1 MAKITGT
8 LLDDTIV
15 GNFDAGDFKGRDSLN
30 GAAGNDMLYGY
41 GDGSGIGGTPP
52 PYSPDSGGPTD
63 NDTLIGGLGNDTLFA
78 GGGNDRLDGGA
89 GADSMDGG
97 DQDDVYF
104 VDNAGDVAAESN
116 ADAFGG
122 TDLVISFVDHD
133 LGNGIENLT
142 LTGKATTANG
152 NVLNN
157 SILGNALGNALGG
170 GGGNDTIDGGAGADF
185 MGGGAGN
192 DTYVIDNAGDSI
204 FEFGGDGT
212 DTVRWMRNVSLDL
225 NALSSIENGVL
236 LGKASVGLTGTA
248 GNNGLGGNS
257 GANTIDGGGGEDIM
271 AGGGGND
278 TYIVDGGDFV
288 FEAAGGGTDLVISGV
303 SYSLSG
309 QAIENLTLTGGA
321 IEGFGNALANIIRG
335 NDVNNVIA
343 GEGGADKMT
352 GGKGDDKYYVDNA
365 GDKVIE
371 LNEEGFDTIVSMIS
385 LTLPTHVEILRL
397 DGTANINATGSASS
411 DELYG
416 NSGNNKLDG
425 KAGPDIMDGGDG
437 SDTYYVEHM
446 ADLTSDSGTTGI
458 DQIFASVGHS
468 IGIGIENLTL
478 TGKAEGGS
486 GNDLNNK
493 IVGNASANGLT
504 GNAGNDTL
512 MGAGGND
519 GLSGGN
525 GKDDLY
531 GAAGND
537 TLSGGNDRDLLDG
550 GTGADSMNGGAG
562 DDTYI
567 VDNAGDKAEEA
578 NDTDAFDLVYSS
590 VSHTLHF
597 TMDDMYLTGK
607 AAINGTGNDDV
618 NVIVGNFSANK
629 LLGLGG
635 ADLLSGEVGKDTLD
649 GGVDDG
655 ASDDLRGGWGNDTY
669 YVGDNDFVTEDT
681 AGPNG
686 GIDTV
691 YSNVSFSLEAN
702 IENLILIGSA
712 TEGVGNFL
720 NNLLIGN
727 DLDNFLGGNNGN
739 DTMSGGKG
747 DDKYVVKDNSD
758 VVNESAGGGHDT
770 VLALNSYT
778 LGAEVE
784 DLTFLSFDLS
794 GFKGTGNGL
803 ANSLT
808 GGLGDDTLN
817 GMGGADTMDGGKGS
831 DTIIVDNASDVTS
844 DGGSDG
850 AFDRVFASVNHTI
863 GGGVDYLTLTGKA
876 NINGTGNALG
886 NVIEGNSGANKLDGQ
901 GSFDNLSGG
910 GGNDTLIGGDGSD
923 NLHGGAGFDVLDGG
937 LGSSDTYRFDKSSS
951 GKDTILNFELGPTGD
966 TLDLVDLLVGY
977 AEGLSNPNDFV
988 RIVFA
993 GGNMVLQVDAN
1004 GLAGGGK
1011 FIDVAVLAS
1020 YPNVTV
1026 DELVAG
1032 GNLQLAGAI

>member
-8 LLDDTIV
+8 LFDDTIV

-30 GAAGNDMLYGY
+30 GAAGNDVLYGY

-122 TDLVISFVDHD
+122 TDLVISSVDHD

-152 NVLNN
+152 NALNN

-185 MGGGAGN
+185 MGGGAGS

-248 GNNGLGGNS
+248 GNNGLGGNA

-288 FEAAGGGTDLVISGV
+288 FEAAGGGTDHVISSA

-335 NDVNNVIA
+335 NDVNNAIA
-343 GEGGADKMT
+343 GEGGADKMI
-352 GGKGDDKYYVDNA
+352 GGKGDDTYYVDNA
-365 GDKVIE
+365 GDKIIE
-371 LNEEGFDTIVSMIS
+371 MNNEGLDIIVSTIS
-385 LTLPTHVEILRL
+385 LTIPTHVDVLIL
-397 DGTANINATGSASS
+397 DGTANINATGGTSA
-411 DELYG
+411 DELHG

-425 KAGPDIMDGGDG
+425 KTGPDIMDGHEG
-437 SDTYYVEHM
+437 SDTYYVDHVG
-446 ADLTSDSGTTGI
+446 DLISDSGIGDI
-458 DQIFASVGHS
+458 DRVFASANHS
-468 IGIGIENLTL
+468 LGSGIEDLIL
-478 TGKAEGGS
+478 TGKAQSGS
-486 GNDLNNK
+486 GNELSNTILGTAGANALS
-493 IVGNASANGLT
+493 GND
-504 GNAGNDTL
+504 GNDTL
-512 MGAGGND
+512 
-519 GLSGGN
+519 L
-525 GKDDLY
+525 

-537 TLSGGNDRDLLDG
+537 TLSGGAGFDRLVG
-550 GTGADSMNGGAG
+550 GAGADLMNGGK
-562 DDTYI
+562 DNDVYF
-567 VDNAGDKAEEA
+567 VDNVGDIAEEA
-578 NDTDAFDLVYSS
+578 DDSSTGDVVQSS
-590 VSHTLHF
+590 VTYTLHS
-597 TMDDMYLTGK
+597 TMENLFLAGSG
-607 AAINGTGNDDV
+607 AINGTGNDDV
-618 NVIVGNFSANK
+618 NFIEGNNGANK
-629 LLGLGG
+629 IVGLGG
-635 ADLLSGEVGKDTLD
+635 ADFLSGGGGKDTLD
-649 GGVDDG
+649 GTGDGVFDE
-655 ASDDLRGGWGNDTY
+655 LRGGLGNDTY
-669 YVGDNDFVTEDT
+669 YTGGDFIIEETS
-681 AGPNG
+681 GPAG

-691 YSNVSFSLEAN
+691 YSNVSFTLENN

-712 TEGVGNFL
+712 TQGTGNFL

-758 VVNESAGGGHDT
+758 VVKEAAGGGHDT
-770 VLALNSYT
+770 VLSLNSYT

-817 GMGGADTMDGGKGS
+817 GMGGADTMTGGDGS
-831 DTIIVDNASDVTS
+831 DTLIVDNAGDVTS

-937 LGSSDTYRFDKSSS
+937 LGGDTYRFDKSSS

-1004 GLAGGGK
+1004 GLAGGSK
-1011 FIDVAVLAS
+1011 FTDVAVLAS
-1020 YPNVTV
+1020 FPNTTV